1 MTLTR
6 KILHLISSGG
16 MYGAEAML
24 LNLAGAQS
32 GMGCDVTIGVFH
44 NLRQPHLE
52 VAEEA
57 RRRGL
62 AVEVFPC
69 SARFDFRTLWAIRRF
84 VRSHGIETVHTHGYK
99 ADLYGYFATRRL
111 DADFVATCHLWTG
124 SSKSVRLYESLD
136 AHVLRRASKVAGVSD
151 AIAQALRDS
160 GVPAG
165 KVATI
170 YNGTDLSRYSGASA
184 TLRKDLGI
192 GDRPLIGCVG
202 RLEEQK
208 GLEYFVRAAEE
219 VLTEFPQAL
228 FVVIGEGSLRRR
240 IQDLISGLHLD
251 ESVKLIGERTDMPGV
266 YASLDLFALSS
277 IDEGMPMTIL
287 EALAARRPVVAT
299 RVGAVD
305 RLVIHEK
312 TGLLTEARDIA
323 GLRNAMLRCLRD
335 RAFALELAENGEKHV
350 RDSYSA
356 EAMARNYLTLYES
369 ARPEHDWV
377 PRTSGSLGR
386 AGRDA
391 SKVNW

>member
-1 MTLTR
+1 
-6 KILHLISSGG
+6 

-62 AVEVFPC
+62 AVEVIPC
-69 SARFDFRTLWAIRRF
+69 NGRFDRRTLSAIRRF
-84 VRSHGIETVHTHGYK
+84 VRVHGIETVHTHGYK
-99 ADLYGYFATRRL
+99 ADLYGCLATRRL
-111 DADFVATCHLWTG
+111 DAAFVATCHLWTG
-124 SSKSVRLYESLD
+124 SSGSVRLYEALD
-136 AHVLRRASKVAGVSD
+136 AHVLRRARKVAGVSD

-160 GVPAG
+160 GVPAAR
-165 KVATI
+165 VATI
-170 YNGTDLSRYSGASA
+170 YNGTDLSRYAGASA

-192 GDRPLIGCVG
+192 GDRLLIGCVG

-208 GLEYFVRAAEE
+208 GLEYFVRAARE
-219 VLTEFPQAL
+219 VLAEFPDAL
-228 FVVIGEGSLRRR
+228 FVVVGEGSLRRR
-240 IQDLISGLHLD
+240 IQDLISGLNLD
-251 ESVKLIGERTDMPGV
+251 ESVKLLGERTDMPGV
-266 YASLDLFALSS
+266 YASLDLFALGS

-299 RVGAVD
+299 RVGAVG
-305 RLVIHEK
+305 RLVINEK
-312 TGLLTEARDIA
+312 TGLLVEARDIA
-323 GLRNAMLRCLRD
+323 ALRDAMLRCLRD
-335 RAFALELAENGEKHV
+335 PAFAHELARNGEQHV

-369 ARPEHDWV
+369 AQPDQGWV
-377 PRTSGSLGR
+377 PRPSSSLGSV
-386 AGRDA
+386 GRDA
-391 SKVNW
+391 L